1 VQGKP
6 VHAGT
11 AAAGEGRALTLV
23 AKPRANTPHLLAG
36 ALEAGYAN
44 FRNGL
49 RKLASAVNHDDQF
62 TYNDATDEH
71 LDSKWARQVGDRA
84 TEMVDA
90 LRALDN

>member
-36 ALEAGYAN
+36 ALDDVVAIHEIAKYSWFLPFN
-44 FRNGL
+44 TL
-49 RKLASAVNHDDQF
+49 RLWLYLSYKTIQHTS
-62 TYNDATDEH
+62 TPKIRT
-71 LDSKWARQVGDRA
+71 
-84 TEMVDA
+84 
-90 LRALDN
+90 